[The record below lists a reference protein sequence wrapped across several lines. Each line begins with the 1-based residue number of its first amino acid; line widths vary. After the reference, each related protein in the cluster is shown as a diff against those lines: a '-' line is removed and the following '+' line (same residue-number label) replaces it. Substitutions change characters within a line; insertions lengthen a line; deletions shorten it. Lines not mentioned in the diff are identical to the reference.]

1 MNISVF
7 GLGYVGCVSLSC
19 LAKMGHTVIGVD
31 SNSEKVDTVNRG
43 KATII
48 EKEID
53 GIMAEQFVNGR
64 ISATTDSFFAV
75 QNSEISFICVG
86 TPSTHNGH
94 LELGSLFKVAEEIGK
109 GIKFKNNFHTIVIR
123 STVFPG
129 TNQKVSEV
137 IEKVSGK
144 KNNEMFAVVSNPEFL
159 REGTAVQDYFSP
171 PFTLIA
177 STSSSG
183 VKIIEE
189 LYAVIDSAIFI
200 TDIKI
205 AEMMKYVCNS
215 FHALKISFANEV
227 GNICKKLSI
236 DSHILMQLFC
246 YDRKLNLSDYYMRP
260 GFAYGGSCLP
270 KDLKALQTIAHDFYL
285 NCPVIENIS
294 KSNDYQKQLAY
305 DEIIGFNK
313 RKIGF
318 LGISFKA
325 GTDDLRYSPIID
337 IMERLVGQGFEL
349 SVFDRNV
356 HLAKLLGANKT
367 YILNKLPTISKFI
380 TDNPTYFIK
389 NSELIVI
396 VNNEHEFQIILEEAS
411 NNGKIIY
418 DLVNFDFSNRP
429 KSKNYYGIA
438 W

>member
-7 GLGYVGCVSLSC
+7 GLGYVGCVSLCC
-19 LAKMGHTVIGVD
+19 LAKKGHQVIGVD
-31 SNSEKVDTVNRG
+31 SNNLKVDAINNG

-53 GIMAEQFVNGR
+53 SILYNEFKNGK
-64 ISATTDSFFAV
+64 ISATIDSYYAV
-75 QNSEISFICVG
+75 QNSEISLVCVG
-86 TPSTHNGH
+86 TPSTSNGH
-94 LELGSLFKVAEEIGK
+94 LDLSSLFKVAEEIGE
-109 GIKFKNNFHTIVIR
+109 GIKSKNSFHVIIIR

-129 TNQKVSEV
+129 TNQKVVEI
-137 IEKVSGK
+137 IEEKSGK
-144 KNNEMFAVVSNPEFL
+144 KSNDTFAVVSNPEFL
-159 REGTAVQDYFSP
+159 REGTAVQDYFAP
-171 PFTLIA
+171 PFTIIA
-177 STSSSG
+177 STSPKG
-183 VKIIEE
+183 VDITQQLYNDIESPI
-189 LYAVIDSAIFI
+189 VI

-205 AEMMKYVCNS
+205 AELMKYVCNS
-215 FHALKISFANEV
+215 FHALKISFANEI
-227 GNICKKLSI
+227 GNMCKKLAI
-236 DSHILMQLFC
+236 DSHLLMQIFC
-246 YDRKLNLSDYYMRP
+246 RDHKLNLSDYYLKP

-294 KSNDYQKQLAY
+294 KSNEYQKQLVY
-305 DEIIGFNK
+305 EEIIGFNK
-313 RKIGF
+313 KHIGF

-356 HLAKLLGANKT
+356 HLATLLGANRT
-367 YILNKLPTISKFI
+367 YILNKLPMISKFI
-380 TDNPTYFIK
+380 TDNPRRFIE

-396 VNNEHEFQIILEEAS
+396 VNKDQEFNKILEQAS
-411 NNGKIIY
+411 KDKIIY
-418 DLVNFDFSNRP
+418 DLVNLDFINRT
-429 KSKNYYGIA
+429 NYNNYFGIA